1 MGPQDWALDKCESM
15 NYGNIM
21 YFKVTTEKQSEYFKV
36 TTEKQSEYQDTKISK
51 KEGSTAAIREEII
64 KEVSTLYKKI
74 RSLRELKTYMPFQ
87 KNR

>member
-1 MGPQDWALDKCESM
+1 M

-21 YFKVTTEKQSEYFKV
+21 YFKVTTEKQSEY
-36 TTEKQSEYQDTKISK
+36 QDTKMSQ
-51 KEGSTAAIREEII
+51 KEGSTAATQRGNNKRSFQALQE
-64 KEVSTLYKKI
+64 I